1 MKRSRL
7 LPSVAACLI
16 GGSLFVWSSLSP
28 VLRADPDVIDGV
40 AALVNKDVITFSQV
54 RELVASRE
62 RTLRSQYNGEELTNK
77 VREARRGALQELI
90 DRQLII
96 QEFKK
101 KEFQIPQRFIDERV
115 DTIIREEFGGDRQA
129 FVRTLQAQGYTLTK
143 FREAEKEK
151 IIVQAM
157 RFQNVKGDLI
167 VSPIKIDSLYT
178 ASKSDLTTPEQ
189 VHLWMI
195 AVNKGTSGAGESDPQ
210 KAVAEEIRAKLLKG
224 AKFEQLAQLYSDDSS
239 RSTGGDWGWI
249 ERNTLNET
257 LSNTAFRLETNKV
270 SPIVEQ
276 GPAYYIMKVSER
288 KAAYTKPL
296 ADVRQDIEKKISADD
311 RERMQEQWV
320 ATLRKKAFIKIF

>member
-7 LPSVAACLI
+7 LSALAACLLV
-16 GGSLFVWSSLSP
+16 GSSAFVSP
-28 VLRADPDVIDGV
+28 AFAADPDVIDGV

-54 RELVASRE
+54 REVVAPRE
-62 RTLRSQYNGEELTNK
+62 RALRAQYNGQELADK

-101 KEFQIPQRFIDERV
+101 KEYAIPQKFVDERV

-129 FVRTLQAQGYTLTK
+129 FIRTLQAQGYTLTK
-143 FREAEKEK
+143 FKESEREK

-157 RFQNVKGDLI
+157 RFQNVKSSGI

-178 ASKSDLTTPEQ
+178 TSKPDYTTPEQ
-189 VHLWMI
+189 IHLWMI
-195 AVNKGTSGAGESDPQ
+195 AVNKGTPVAGEVDPQ
-210 KAVAEEIRAKLLKG
+210 RRVAEEIRNKVVEGKG
-224 AKFEQLAQLYSDDSS
+224 AKFEDLAKLYSDDSS

-249 ERNTLNET
+249 DRKTLNESLT
-257 LSNTAFRLETNKV
+257 NAAFRLDVNKI
-270 SPIVEQ
+270 SPVIEQ

-288 KAAYTKPL
+288 KASFTKPL
-296 ADVRQDIEKKISADD
+296 SDVRKDLETKITSDD

-320 ATLRKKAFIKIF
+320 SGLRKKAFIKIF